1 MGGKEPPAGRPG
13 YTPSSRGPLR
23 LTRISPSPAGPSR
36 IVTRSPPLRL
46 RDDLPRGPVADI
58 AIALGFVAACCLV
71 RGLADPF
78 LGDSLPT
85 LPAAVAGI
93 LAARWLGLGPG
104 VVALVAG
111 LVVSDCLF
119 ARPRVSWSE
128 SLVRDAST
136 LVVSGVVGGLV
147 VWSIARLRSQAVVL
161 AREIADRQRAEAE
174 REMSRR
180 QFEQFLHAAP
190 FCAYLKDG
198 AGRFVFVNRCLQEAY
213 PEVVA
218 GSTVN
223 GLFPE
228 AEAEQFSD
236 NDRQVMETGLH
247 VACEELATS
256 ADGTERHWSTVK
268 FPVADA
274 EGRRGVGG
282 VSMEITDRKQAV
294 DQAVRSEA
302 LLRRLIDVQEREKQ
316 QLCHEFHDGL
326 MQCAIAA
333 RMVLEAWRDGHP
345 GAEAAAIDE
354 AIGCLGDGIA
364 DGRRAIRGIR
374 PAVLDDLGLKAAV
387 EEFAA
392 ASVGVGPV
400 IAATVDPA
408 VDRVSPTL
416 QTTAFRIVQEAT
428 ANARRHS
435 GTDRLRIGV
444 RITGD
449 DLLVEV
455 EDVGRGFDP
464 AKVPRSG
471 FGIVGMLQRARLVG
485 GECRIDSEPG
495 RGTTVTARLPARDG
509 GGAGFDPAV
518 CPM

>member
-1 MGGKEPPAGRPG
+1 M
-13 YTPSSRGPLR
+13 
-23 LTRISPSPAGPSR
+23 
-36 IVTRSPPLRL
+36 
-46 RDDLPRGPVADI
+46 
-58 AIALGFVAACCLV
+58 AIALGLVAVCCLV
-71 RGLADPF
+71 RGLADPI
-78 LGDSLPT
+78 LGGSVPT

-93 LAARWLGLGPG
+93 LAARWLGFGPG
-104 VVALVAG
+104 MVALAAG

-119 ARPRVSWSE
+119 ARPRAAWSE
-128 SLVRDAST
+128 ALVRDAAT
-136 LVVSGVVGGLV
+136 LTVSIAVGGPI
-147 VWSIARLRSQAVVL
+147 VWSIARLRTQAVEL
-161 AREIADRQRAEAE
+161 AREVAERQRAEAE
-174 REMSRR
+174 RETSRR

-198 AGRFVFVNRCLQEAY
+198 AGRFVFVNRYLQEAY

-218 GSTVN
+218 GSTVH

-228 AEAEQFSD
+228 PQAEAFSE
-236 NDRQVMETGLH
+236 NDRKVMETGLH
-247 VACEELATS
+247 VACEEAATS

-274 EGRRGVGG
+274 DGRRGVGG
-282 VSMEITDRKQAV
+282 VSMEITDRKQAL
-294 DQAVRSEA
+294 DQAVRSES
-302 LLRRLIDVQEREKQ
+302 LLRRLIDVQELEKQ

-333 RMVLEAWRDGHP
+333 RMVLEAWRHGHP
-345 GAEAAAIDE
+345 GTDAAAIDE
-354 AIGCLGDGIA
+354 AISCLGDGIT

-387 EEFAA
+387 EEFSA
-392 ASVGVGPV
+392 ASVGAGPV
-400 IAATVDPA
+400 IEAMVDPA

-435 GTDRLRIGV
+435 GTDRLRIGL
-444 RITGD
+444 RIAGD

-455 EDVGRGFDP
+455 EDFGRGFDP

-471 FGIVGMLQRARLVG
+471 FGIVGMVQRARLVG
-485 GECRIDSEPG
+485 GECRIESGAG
-495 RGTTVTARLPARDG
+495 RGTRVTARLPASESDTPVAQAAFSAADFRSPDH
-509 GGAGFDPAV
+509 PAV
-518 CPM
+518 TRQG